1 MNMNQMNMNPM
12 NMNQMNSMSNSMNNL
27 GMNNMGIS
35 DMSMNTL
42 GMNPMMMN
50 NMMGGNNMGMM
61 NPMMMNNMMGGN
73 NMGMMNPMMM
83 NNMMGGNNMG
93 MMNPMMM
100 MNAKQK
106 EEWKKK
112 QMYQGYLMGKKMME
126 EKKRQQGIGGS
137 QTTAQT
143 APAADANEAQS
154 NPPGEIT
161 VKFIKGG
168 TTTNINI
175 NSNDMVAELIDK
187 YFKKTNTTTGT
198 FNFNGNNLDP
208 MDCTG
213 LNELGIRD
221 GSQINVS

>member
-1 MNMNQMNMNPM
+1 
-12 NMNQMNSMSNSMNNL
+12 
-27 GMNNMGIS
+27 
-35 DMSMNTL
+35 
-42 GMNPMMMN
+42 MN
-50 NMMGGNNMGMM
+50 NMMGGNNI
-61 NPMMMNNMMGGN
+61 
-73 NMGMMNPMMM
+73 GMMNPMMM

-100 MNAKQK
+100 MNPKQK

>member
-1 MNMNQMNMNPM
+1 
-12 NMNQMNSMSNSMNNL
+12 
-27 GMNNMGIS
+27 MGR
-35 DMSMNTL
+35 
-42 GMNPMMMN
+42 
-50 NMMGGNNMGMM
+50 
-61 NPMMMNNMMGGN
+61 
-73 NMGMMNPMMM
+73 
-83 NNMMGGNNMG
+83 NNMG

-100 MNAKQK
+100 MNPKQK

-143 APAADANEAQS
+143 APVADANEAQS

-168 TTTNINI
+168 ATTNINI